1 MAAET
6 ICEIIF
12 EKATGTVCCGYK
24 KSFRRQMTY
33 ERYDWILRIGLR
45 KM

>member
-12 EKATGTVCCGYK
+12 EKAAGTVCCGYK
-24 KSFRRQMTY
+24 KSFRRQMNY
-33 ERYDWILRIGLR
+33 EIYKCLYAVRLFF
-45 KM
+45 